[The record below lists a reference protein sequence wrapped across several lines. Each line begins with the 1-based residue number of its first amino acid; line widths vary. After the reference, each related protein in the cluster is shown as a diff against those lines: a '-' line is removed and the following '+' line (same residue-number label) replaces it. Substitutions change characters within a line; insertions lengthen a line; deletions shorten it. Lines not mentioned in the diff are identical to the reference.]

1 MVELHPFFI
10 ALELPRGL
18 LFLGGDGVLQDIDRS
33 DASGGHLR
41 RLDDMEEDDAAV
53 KRRSEIGGGF
63 EHPVSDRGEVEQGD
77 DGFHQKRG
85 RPALLAATA

>member
-1 MVELHPFFI
+1 
-10 ALELPRGL
+10 
-18 LFLGGDGVLQDIDRS
+18 
-33 DASGGHLR
+33 
-41 RLDDMEEDDAAV
+41 V